1 MLPVEQIL
9 ESIRELELDPPCRPT
24 RYLLPLLDP
33 FMAPEIVDTSLS
45 DGTRAWQ
52 FVERHEIGD
61 LLRRQIGRRQKGR
74 RHEAGYDWQ
83 NIVDQSLGEMP
94 EDPDEVELE
103 ELARREKA
111 AALEELFSASIS
123 LLLGPAGTGK
133 TRLLQMLCNL
143 AEVRGDGVL
152 LLAPTGK
159 ARVQL

>member
-1 MLPVEQIL
+1 
-9 ESIRELELDPPCRPT
+9 
-24 RYLLPLLDP
+24 
-33 FMAPEIVDTSLS
+33 
-45 DGTRAWQ
+45 
-52 FVERHEIGD
+52 
-61 LLRRQIGRRQKGR
+61 
-74 RHEAGYDWQ
+74 
-83 NIVDQSLGEMP
+83 MP